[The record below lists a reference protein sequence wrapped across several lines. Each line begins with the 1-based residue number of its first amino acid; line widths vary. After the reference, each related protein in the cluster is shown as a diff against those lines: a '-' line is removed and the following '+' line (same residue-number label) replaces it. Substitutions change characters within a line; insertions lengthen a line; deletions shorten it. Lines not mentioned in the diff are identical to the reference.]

1 MAEFY
6 STKGISHRI
15 DEIIANS
22 NSKVILMSPYLKISQ
37 FNLDRIKEASNRGV
51 DITIIY
57 GKDELKKEERES
69 LSTIEKLNLYF
80 FKNLH
85 AKCYFNEKEMIITSM
100 NLYDYS
106 EMNNREMGVSL
117 KKSEDKD
124 AFEKAYK
131 EAKAIKDGSEH
142 KKLKNSRQSGQ
153 TKKSINNKSNSKD
166 RYNKKYKKHEGYC
179 IRCGMELSFNP
190 GQPLCRDC
198 YDSWSWYGNI
208 DYPEKYCHMCGKH
221 EETTMEKPLC
231 YNCYKKHPH
240 SYFQKKSNW

>member
-6 STKGISHRI
+6 STKGIAFRI
-15 DEIIANS
+15 EEIIVNAK
-22 NSKVILMSPYLKISQ
+22 SKVILMSPYLKISSI
-37 FNLDRIKEASNRGV
+37 FLSRIKEASNRNV
-51 DITIIY
+51 SITIIY

-69 LSTIEKLNLYF
+69 LSKIDNLELYF
-80 FKNLH
+80 YKELH

-117 KKSEDKD
+117 KKSEDKE

-142 KKLKNSRQSGQ
+142 KRLRNSKEIKQ
-153 TKKSINNKSNSKD
+153 TKRYSNKNNRKERYNNK
-166 RYNKKYKKHEGYC
+166 YNKHEGYC
-179 IRCGMELSFNP
+179 IRCGMEISKNTDRPF
-190 GQPLCRDC
+190 CRDC
-198 YDSWSWYGNI
+198 YDSWSWYENI
-208 DYPEKYCHMCGKH
+208 DYPENYCHICGKD

-231 YNCYKKHPH
+231 YNCYKKHF
-240 SYFQKKSNW
+240 SNFQKSNWW